1 MEASKIDVLLA
12 DVRGDAV
19 PRMAVAAADD
29 PVVLK
34 VVMEACSAGY
44 AEPVLVGDAG
54 RISALLGELGF
65 DAGSCSVVDAPDPA
79 EAARAAV
86 GLVRAGEA
94 DFLMKGMVQTAD
106 FMRPVVNKE
115 TGLNVGNVI
124 SLVSIMEIPGYH
136 KLLTVTDC
144 GITANPNLEQKRSIL
159 ENAVGVLK
167 GLGIDNPKVAVL
179 SASETVNPKMPD
191 SADAESL
198 ATMNREGVIA
208 GCTVEGPISMDIALS
223 GHVARKKH
231 YESEIAGDVDVLLM
245 PSVLAGNLA
254 VKLLGRFVEV
264 KTVSVVAGAAAP
276 IVLTSR
282 GTSPENK
289 LRAIRLAAALAG
301 RK

>member
-1 MEASKIDVLLA
+1 MEASKIDDLLA
-12 DVRGDAV
+12 SVGAGAT

-29 PVVLK
+29 EVVLR
-34 VVMEACSAGY
+34 VVMDARAAGY
-44 AEPVLVGDAG
+44 AEPVLVGDEG
-54 RISALLGELGF
+54 RIASLLGKIGEDVASL
-65 DAGSCSVVDAPDPA
+65 DVVDAPDSA
-79 EAARAAV
+79 EAARIAV
-86 GLVRAGEA
+86 GLVRDGKA

-106 FMRPVVNKE
+106 FMRPVVNKQA
-115 TGLNVGNVI
+115 GLNIGNVI

-144 GITANPNLEQKRSIL
+144 GITANPNLEQKKSIL
-159 ENAVGVLK
+159 ENAVGVLH
-167 GLGIDNPKVAVL
+167 GLGIDNPNVAVL

-231 YESEIAGDVDVLLM
+231 YESKIAGDVDVLLM